1 MSISSNNI
9 NIQSVSNK
17 IKELLQLHN
26 QSVTAHNAL
35 FSNKADINHTHSE
48 YVNPDIVD
56 NLTTNDATKTLSAKQ
71 GKVLKEKIDEVYE
84 KIMGDN
90 Q

>member
-1 MSISSNNI
+1 MSVSSNNI
-9 NIQSVSNK
+9 IIQSVSNK

-71 GKVLKEKIDEVYE
+71 GEVLSDKIDELYD
-84 KIMGDN
+84 KING
-90 Q
+90 

>member
-17 IKELLQLHN
+17 IKELLHLHN

-48 YVNPDIVD
+48 YVNPDIVN
-56 NLTTNDATKTLSAKQ
+56 NLTTNNATKTLSAKQ
-71 GKVLKEKIDEVYE
+71 GKILKEKIDELNG
-84 KIMGDN
+84 KII
-90 Q
+90 

>member
-56 NLTTNDATKTLSAKQ
+56 NLTTNNATKTLSAKQ
-71 GKVLKEKIDEVYE
+71 GKILYQKENEIYDKID
-84 KIMGDN
+84 G
-90 Q
+90 